1 MWASDRGRHTT
12 DLGNELHGLTLHNHS
27 TLSTGANSKEYI
39 ADLCGT
45 NGGGG
50 VKKTYEFL
58 GGAIPVVGVN

>member
-50 VKKTYEFL
+50 EKNT
-58 GGAIPVVGVN
+58 